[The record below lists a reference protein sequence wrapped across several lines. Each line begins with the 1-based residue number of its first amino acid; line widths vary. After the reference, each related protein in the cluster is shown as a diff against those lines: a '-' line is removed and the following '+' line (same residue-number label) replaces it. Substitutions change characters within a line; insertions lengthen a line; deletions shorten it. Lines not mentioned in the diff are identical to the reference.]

1 MKDRIT
7 AGFLSG
13 VAAGIAMNIID
24 WLGIIAGLYQERLLD
39 WAAIM
44 IYGRLPLT
52 IVATVFAQLGQLFF
66 AGFLGIIFAALLL
79 KFTSGNYLLKGWLFG
94 IIAWFSIY
102 AISSAIR
109 LPALATHSVAAVIA
123 HFLSASLYGLVLAR
137 TLNRLERV

>member
-39 WAAIM
+39 WAAI
-44 IYGRLPLT
+44 IIFGRLPLT

-102 AISSAIR
+102 AI
-109 LPALATHSVAAVIA
+109 
-123 HFLSASLYGLVLAR
+123 
-137 TLNRLERV
+137 